1 MSEVTCA
8 VCLEEILPSERRSQA
23 APETG
28 CVHTFHWEC
37 IRTWFRVKA
46 SCPICSTS
54 LLEEGIFEVNPDSGE
69 QTYHRIRPEGVRGSL
84 HAASA
89 AGNAVDVQ
97 RLIASGAN
105 VNRTTLGGVAPLH
118 MAAHNGHAEVIAR
131 LLASAADV
139 NQLAPGG
146 TTALYIAAQGQHAD
160 AVARLL
166 AGGAAVNL
174 PVDGGGTALHVAAQN
189 GHTEAVA
196 WLLAG
201 SAEVDA
207 VMEGGITPLFM
218 AAQSGHIEVIVR
230 LLAQGASVNVTA
242 ENGATSLHYA
252 SLHGHSESVA
262 RLLVARSDVNETTR
276 SGGTALHVAAQSGHT
291 EAVAWLLAG
300 RADVHKEMVGGSTA
314 LYLASLGGHPEV
326 IAWLLAKQ
334 AAYPVVTVANGPLE
348 SATLHFAMRFVVLRV
363 MASMLGLRTG
373 LAEFTYFAQ
382 HAIFRTLETRQANAD
397 SVQLAEIYLQG
408 PDQNQVDLSFATA
421 TNPSGDNH
429 GGDHPPSFAIDKSG
443 TRWLDYNKQDLI
455 ISLPTPYTAIRY
467 CGILLAEERHERDP
481 VMFELLLSQDA
492 VTWVLVYKN
501 SNPANV
507 PDIRQHSILNLPL
520 AAQFQDFFLEITAV
534 RNGDQVQVSEI
545 QFWDVRS
552 PPAELDL
559 VALGAQAWSWG
570 QGSSPSGEEPGKAVD
585 GDVSTQW
592 LESSIHV
599 SGGLHIRLSNPVS
612 LSSWTWVTSSNFVE
626 RDPVQWNF
634 YGLYMES
641 DNINMVPPLCFCRD
655 ALLINSKFNFSV
667 TYHIDIRQQHVNI
680 QCIFY
685 LDIQQQHININFAC
699 HIIFVQHHLHINF
712 VDHDVIH
719 NDDHVGHHH
728 NDHFNFKFSYS
739 VKCHTCTR
747 QQHINFQCFGY
758 FDIQQQH
765 ININLEYDIII
776 GQQHLHIKFVDHHVI
791 QNHHHIG
798 LDNNHLIIN
807 VKFNFSVT
815 YHINIRQ
822 QHVNI
827 QCIFYLDIQQQ
838 HININF
844 ACHII
849 FVQHHLHINFVDHD
863 VIHNDDHVG
872 HHHNDHFNFKFS
884 YSIKYHI
891 NIRQQHIIIPRVCYL
906 DMEQQLNVKV
916 VDDHVNHYDDD
927 CHCYLRRRSRFG
939 SPLEPVGGRPGSK
952 PDRGHHA
959 AVSVVGLGL
968 KRRELVQSRIVRH
981 ATKRDPQRGDVD
993 PHQSS
998 TNRAQRK
1005 SGRLS
1010 PSVCWKVSRGW
1021 ANGTVHVGGP
1031 PGVRSG

>member
-1 MSEVTCA
+1 VGVIGYNAAISACGGRWQLAVGVLASLCDAGSTPDAFSFNALVSSHDRAGLWRGALKVLRAMRGRLLEAETMGFNAALGAGRSSKGWAATLGLLTEPPARFNISVAQVTCA

-23 APETG
+23 GPETG

-46 SCPICSTS
+46 SCPICNTS

-89 AGNAVDVQ
+89 AGNAADVQ

-118 MAAHNGHAEVIAR
+118 MAAHSGHAEVIAR

-166 AGGAAVNL
+166 AGGASVNL

-314 LYLASLGGHPEV
+314 LYLASLGGHSEV

-334 AAYPVVTVANGPLE
+334 YSPVRACRVRYRSLRHALRGYE
-348 SATLHFAMRFVVLRV
+348 GDGFDARFVHRPGRDHRLD
-363 MASMLGLRTG
+363 
-373 LAEFTYFAQ
+373 
-382 HAIFRTLETRQANAD
+382 H
-397 SVQLAEIYLQG
+397 QLA
-408 PDQNQVDLSFATA
+408 
-421 TNPSGDNH
+421 
-429 GGDHPPSFAIDKSG
+429 
-443 TRWLDYNKQDLI
+443 
-455 ISLPTPYTAIRY
+455 
-467 CGILLAEERHERDP
+467 
-481 VMFELLLSQDA
+481 
-492 VTWVLVYKN
+492 
-501 SNPANV
+501 
-507 PDIRQHSILNLPL
+507 
-520 AAQFQDFFLEITAV
+520 
-534 RNGDQVQVSEI
+534 
-545 QFWDVRS
+545 
-552 PPAELDL
+552 
-559 VALGAQAWSWG
+559 
-570 QGSSPSGEEPGKAVD
+570 
-585 GDVSTQW
+585 ST
-592 LESSIHV
+592 
-599 SGGLHIRLSNPVS
+599 G
-612 LSSWTWVTSSNFVE
+612 
-626 RDPVQWNF
+626 
-634 YGLYMES
+634 
-641 DNINMVPPLCFCRD
+641 
-655 ALLINSKFNFSV
+655 KFNYV
-667 TYHIDIRQQHVNI
+667 VKYHIDIHQQHINI
-680 QCIFY
+680 QCISYF
-685 LDIQQQHININFAC
+685 DSQQQHINISF
-699 HIIFVQHHLHINF
+699 
-712 VDHDVIH
+712 
-719 NDDHVGHHH
+719 
-728 NDHFNFKFSYS
+728 
-739 VKCHTCTR
+739 
-747 QQHINFQCFGY
+747 
-758 FDIQQQH
+758 
-765 ININLEYDIII
+765 EYDIIT
-776 GQQHLHIKFVDHHVI
+776 GQQQLHIKFVDHHVI
-791 QNHHHIG
+791 HNDHHIG

-807 VKFNFSVT
+807 VT
-815 YHINIRQ
+815 HRIDIRQ

-827 QCIFYLDIQQQ
+827 ECIRYLDIQQQ
-838 HININF
+838 HICINF
-844 ACHII
+844 AYHII
-849 FVQHHLHINFVDHD
+849 FVQHHLHINFIDHD
-863 VIHNDDHVG
+863 VIHSDGHVG
-872 HHHNDHFNFKFS
+872 HHHNDHFIFKFS
-884 YSIKYHI
+884 YNVKHDIDIHQQHI
-891 NIRQQHIIIPRVCYL
+891 NIQCISYFDSQQQHINISFEYDIITGQQQLHIKFVDHHVIHNDHHIGLDNNHHLIINVTHRIDIRQQHVNIECISYFDIQQQHICINFAYHIIFVQHHLHINFIDHDVFHNGDQVGHRHNDHFIFKFSY
-906 DMEQQLNVKV
+906 NVRV
-916 VDDHVNHYDDD
+916 VDDHVNHYDDK
-927 CHCYLRRRSRFG
+927 CHSYLRRCSRFG
-939 SPLEPVGGRPGSK
+939 SPLESVGGRPGSK
-952 PDRGHHA
+952 PDGGHHA

-968 KRRELVQSRIVRH
+968 KRRELVASRILRH
-981 ATKRDPQRGDVD
+981 ATKRDPQRRDVD

-998 TNRAQRK
+998 TSWAQRT

-1010 PSVCWKVSRGW
+1010 PSVCRKVSRGC
-1021 ANGTVHVGGP
+1021 ANSTVHIGGI
-1031 PGVRSG
+1031 PGVCSGQHKRFYARGRD